1 MSSVV
6 LEVKN
11 VTKQFHLHNK
21 YKNGLK
27 ETLAEFVRH
36 EKQEPNN
43 FYALRNISF
52 SVHEGEALGIIGK
65 NGAGKS
71 TLLRILSGILQPDEG
86 EINFYGKVVSI
97 LDIGAGF
104 HPELTGREN
113 IFFSASL
120 YGFTKKAVE
129 KHFDDIVAFSAIG
142 KFIDEPVKNYS
153 SGMYLRLAFAIIAFL
168 DADVYLIDEVISVGD
183 ADFQV
188 KCKTKIEELMAR
200 GKTLVIASHNMNE
213 IAMLSNR
220 IILMEN
226 GNVITEG
233 GTDVI
238 QKYMTRSLSQFQHIN
253 NEECYQIKDVNGP
266 LPQSTDVVIVECG
279 IANFK
284 QTSTGI
290 SNKQCFEIFV
300 RLELLQQ
307 KHIDLAIR
315 FFDQTNIL
323 LFIATT
329 VGQGVQS
336 ISSKGKY
343 KVKFE
348 IPANLL
354 NEGLYA
360 VDLLIMNDVKAVLD
374 PKTRTQSQPSALLF
388 KSEKFISIKI
398 ADEKENDSNISYPG
412 IVKPIIR
419 TAITYHERA

>member
-11 VTKQFHLHNK
+11 VTKKFHLHNK
-21 YKNGLK
+21 YKSGLK

-36 EKQEPNN
+36 EKREPNN

-120 YGFTKKAVE
+120 YGFTKKTVE
-129 KHFDDIVAFSAIG
+129 KNFDNIVAFSAIG

-168 DADVYLIDEVISVGD
+168 DADIYLIDEVISVGD

-188 KCKTKIEELMAR
+188 KCKAKIEELIAR
-200 GKTLVIASHNMNE
+200 SKTLVIASHNMNE

-220 IILMEN
+220 IVLLEN
-226 GNVITEG
+226 GAVVDQG
-233 GTDVI
+233 GVDLI
-238 QKYMTRSLSQFQHIN
+238 QKYMARSLAQFKNFESQD
-253 NEECYQIKDVNGP
+253 CYHTMDIYGT
-266 LPQSTDVVIVECG
+266 LPKEPDIRILSSGVTG
-279 IANFK
+279 FK
-284 QTSTGI
+284 QIPYGI
-290 SNKQCFEIFV
+290 SNQQAFKIFIE
-300 RLELLQQ
+300 LELTRNM
-307 KHIDLAIR
+307 HIDLAIR

-329 VGQGVQS
+329 LSQS
-336 ISSKGKY
+336 NLTINAVGKY
-343 KVKFE
+343 RVEYE

-354 NEGLYA
+354 NNGLYA
-360 VDLLIMNDVKAVLD
+360 ADLLIVSDAKEAFNMQN
-374 PKTRTQSQPSALLF
+374 TQPHLSRIIF
-388 KSEKFISIKI
+388 KGEKFVSLKI
-398 ADEKENDSNISYPG
+398 VDEKNDSNNIGLPGVIKPNIATDISY
-412 IVKPIIR
+412 
-419 TAITYHERA
+419 YH